1 MNLGSLTVTLS
12 IRSWLRFVKEIIIV
26 SRRDYLYAKK
36 ALQPVKYRVE
46 KIWIRKYESYTVNN
60 K

>member
-1 MNLGSLTVTLS
+1 VNLGSLTVTLS

-26 SRRDYLYAKK
+26 SRRDYLHAKK

-46 KIWIRKYESYTVNN
+46 KKYGLGNM
-60 K
+60 KAIL